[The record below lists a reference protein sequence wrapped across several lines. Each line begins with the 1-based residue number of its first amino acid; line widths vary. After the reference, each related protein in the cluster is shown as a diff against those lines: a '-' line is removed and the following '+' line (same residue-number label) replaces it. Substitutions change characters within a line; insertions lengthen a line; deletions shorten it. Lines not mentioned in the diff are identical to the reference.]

1 MFTGISILQSDDW
14 CDRMVEESWSD
25 SYTQNCHNLWHH
37 LRGAQG
43 CGHQQMEVNYYADAR
58 NLRNGWLSHQA
69 GQGLEHIPSR
79 GAQGCGH
86 QQMEV
91 NYYADARNL
100 RNGWLSHQAGQGLEH
115 IPSPV
120 LK

>member
-58 NLRNGWLSHQA
+58 NLRNGW
-69 GQGLEHIPSR
+69 P
-79 GAQGCGH
+79 
-86 QQMEV
+86 
-91 NYYADARNL
+91 
-100 RNGWLSHQAGQGLEH
+100 SHQAGQGLEH